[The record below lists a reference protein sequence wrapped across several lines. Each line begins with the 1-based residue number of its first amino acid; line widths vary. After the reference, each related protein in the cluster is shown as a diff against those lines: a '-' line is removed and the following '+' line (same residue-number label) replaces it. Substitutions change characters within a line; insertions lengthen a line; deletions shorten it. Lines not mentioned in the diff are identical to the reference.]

1 MSFPLPTIPPSF
13 VHSLTDPVRSV
24 KMLRDRYKKWS
35 INDKNCKP
43 KNKPQRQVA
52 AATNSIT
59 TQMALCQSPRIV
71 ELEDDESH
79 VVQNLDSHQNEPE
92 SLDRQILLAD
102 LRTGS
107 PHAALASLDPRSH
120 EIMDGLADW
129 CDAWVN
135 FPFTPDET
143 NSGAAL
149 RHVFLD
155 SMRELSRAESVQT
168 WRRLV
173 DACSIEVMLVGLR
186 DVTLLWLMMY
196 LALTCSCP
204 FEGTSTRPRI
214 FRVLHQRSVQI
225 LGSRHPVTLLS
236 DSSTSRLP
244 LETMVGIV
252 EGILRIGTHRNS
264 IIRRRAIGR
273 HSRWLGHTSDS
284 LLSDIMQVWHGRHS

>member
-1 MSFPLPTIPPSF
+1 MSFPLPTIPPLF
-13 VHSLTDPVRSV
+13 AHSLTDPVRSV

-43 KNKPQRQVA
+43 KNKPHRQFA
-52 AATNSIT
+52 AATNGIT
-59 TQMALCQSPRIV
+59 TQMALRQSPRIV

-79 VVQNLDSHQNEPE
+79 VVQNLDSHHNEPE

-107 PHAALASLDPRSH
+107 PHAALASLDPRFH
-120 EIMDGLADW
+120 EIMNGLSDW

-173 DACSIEVMLVGLR
+173 DACSIEAMLIGTRNAV
-186 DVTLLWLMMY
+186 LLMRITKSAFMR
-196 LALTCSCP
+196 
-204 FEGTSTRPRI
+204 TSTTSRI
-214 FRVLHQRSVQI
+214 LRFFHQRSVQI
-225 LGSRHPVTLLS
+225 LGPRHPVALLT
-236 DSSTSRLP
+236 DPSTSRLDRKT
-244 LETMVGIV
+244 LGDIFVGTFRIDCHRSS
-252 EGILRIGTHRNS
+252 IIYRRIGM
-264 IIRRRAIGR
+264 
-273 HSRWLGHTSDS
+273 HSPQSSLRQS
-284 LLSDIMQVWHGRHS
+284 LLSEVIQSLLEMQSS